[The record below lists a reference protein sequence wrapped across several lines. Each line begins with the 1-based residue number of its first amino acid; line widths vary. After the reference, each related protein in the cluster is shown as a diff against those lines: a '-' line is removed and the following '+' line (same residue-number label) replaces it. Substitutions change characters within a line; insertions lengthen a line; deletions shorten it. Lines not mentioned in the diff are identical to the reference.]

1 MSLSPPRPG
10 APPPELGEPLERA
23 ADRLG
28 VFARRVLWYPE
39 LGSTNDL
46 AMTLADAG
54 EPEGCV
60 VVADAQSAGRG
71 RLGRIWV
78 SPPGTGIYAS
88 VVLRPSPAAAPLM
101 TLAAGVAVAEGI
113 EAATGLRLQLKWPND
128 VVIGDGGA
136 QRRKVAG
143 ILAESRSP
151 SSVVL
156 GLGINVLTAVYPP
169 DIASKATSIEAELGR
184 AADRGV
190 VLAECIV
197 ALAKQYGDLQASRVD
212 AVVSAWRARAA
223 LTFGRSVEWD
233 AGGTIRQGVAQDI
246 DSDGALLVRAHG
258 SVVRVISG
266 EVRWT

>member
-1 MSLSPPRPG
+1 MSLPFPRPLP
-10 APPPELGEPLERA
+10 AELHEALERA

-28 VFARRVLWYPE
+28 SFVHRVLWYPE
-39 LGSTNDL
+39 VESTNDL

-54 EPEGCV
+54 ELEGCV
-60 VVADAQSAGRG
+60 IVADAQSAGRG
-71 RLGRIWV
+71 RLGRTWV

-88 VVLRPSPAAAPLM
+88 VILRPAPAAAPLM
-101 TLAAGVAVAEGI
+101 TLAAGVAVAAGI
-113 EAATGLRLQLKWPND
+113 EAATGLRPQLKWPND

-136 QRRKVAG
+136 QRRKLAG

-156 GLGINVLTAVYPP
+156 GFGVNVMAAVYPP
-169 DIASKATSIEAELGR
+169 DIASRATSIEAELGR
-184 AADRGV
+184 AADRGI
-190 VLAECIV
+190 VLTECLV
-197 ALAKQYGDLQASRVD
+197 ALGKQYADLQASRAD
-212 AVVSAWRARAA
+212 IVVSAWRARAA
-223 LTFGRSVEWD
+223 STFGRSVEWN

-246 DSDGALLVRAHG
+246 DSDGALLIRAHG